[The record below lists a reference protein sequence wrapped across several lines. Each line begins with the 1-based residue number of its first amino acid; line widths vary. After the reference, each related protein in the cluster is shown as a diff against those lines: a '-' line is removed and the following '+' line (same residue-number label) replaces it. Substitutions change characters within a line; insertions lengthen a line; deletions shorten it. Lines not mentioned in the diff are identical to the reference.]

1 MLTVSSGGSGANLFD
16 GTYYYGLVLNGTIQY
31 IASSSV
37 YGSPIYEGITY
48 EMNGADYVTLTAQR
62 PQLGRMIKWD
72 VNGGTC
78 NTASTVGPAN
88 SVVRSPTPT
97 KTGYRCLG
105 WFTSPSG
112 GSKFVDAGTSF
123 TLNTPAGIPP
133 TYYAQWER
141 TEYHV
146 SFDTSSEPSDMDHP
160 GEAMQPI
167 VIVGDQVASGDKI
180 EIGDPSRPGYLF
192 QGWVIRD
199 AEGRAVHQDVVFK
212 EWPLGSSDGRWV
224 IDASKLPDCY
234 DLLKDDEGKIVLV
247 ARWTSIISVDVPSAA
262 TFYYD
267 LTADQSAE
275 AHEAA
280 LAGTTSFSSAS
291 ASDLRIC
298 GLVSE
303 SAGGEELFEEGYGA
317 AVLSAY
323 PAMDDEPVTE
333 EGAQRPA
340 GAKPDVAV
348 DFALDDMVLE
358 EAFARVDADAYR
370 IPSGGRLTLTYR
382 LNLDEGMRLDY
393 DKVLSIP
400 EGADVTLAILTYCFA
415 VC

>member
-1 MLTVSSGGSGANLFD
+1 MGWALNVVAGSSVGGYLHPTGAATKLPVTADATYYAHWERVDYDIKFDTGSEPDDALHKGEPMDDLTVS
-16 GTYYYGLVLNGTIQY
+16 I
-31 IASSSV
+31 
-37 YGSPIYEGITY
+37 
-48 EMNGADYVTLTAQR
+48 
-62 PQLGRMIKWD
+62 
-72 VNGGTC
+72 
-78 NTASTVGPAN
+78 
-88 SVVRSPTPT
+88 
-97 KTGYRCLG
+97 
-105 WFTSPSG
+105 
-112 GSKFVDAGTSF
+112 DAG
-123 TLNTPAGIPP
+123 
-133 TYYAQWER
+133 
-141 TEYHV
+141 
-146 SFDTSSEPSDMDHP
+146 
-160 GEAMQPI
+160 
-167 VIVGDQVASGDKI
+167 KI

-224 IDASKLPDCY
+224 IDASRLPDCY

-333 EGAQRPA
+333 EEAQRPA